1 MEQYVNEVIQEELT
15 SSHMKLKVLILED
28 LSSDVEL
35 IKLQFEELDLEPV
48 FKVTGTR
55 EKYLHLLK
63 TFNPDL
69 IISDFQLPTFDG
81 LRALNILRKELSD
94 NITPFIFV
102 TGSLGEENAVK
113 SIKEGATDFIIKE
126 RVYQLPAAV
135 LRALREKEEKL
146 IRSEANYRE
155 KISERRFKMLVQE
168 GSDLIIITD
177 YNGRIQFA
185 SDNYKK
191 ILGYSAHEMMGA
203 NPFKLIHPD
212 DIDKV
217 RSTFN
222 RIKNTN
228 NVKVEPYRFQD
239 ARKNWR
245 WLQSTITNLY
255 SDEAIAGI
263 VINSS
268 DVTEL
273 IEQEIDLKLS
283 NERYKLACLAT
294 QDLIYDWDLKNGTI
308 NRDGQALRRMFGYSP
323 EWAHDETFWKERIHP
338 EDQELVYNHL
348 KKSIQDSTQ
357 LVYQQS
363 YRFRRKDG
371 TYAFLHEKCHII
383 RDANGVAI
391 RLIGATRDIS
401 EQKEKERTRDLI
413 VDLSRMLSKPKSLSA
428 CMKDVLQALV
438 RCIGVD
444 YAELWLPAKLNNH
457 MNLVSWYAESFHDEE
472 MIEEGIGKI
481 PKNKGLAGKVFKKGK
496 AAFWADIKNQP
507 KFIKKQFAE
516 RTHLESAL
524 GIPISKADH
533 TIGVFLF
540 YSREKQFNFKSKIT
554 ILQELS
560 KWLSP
565 ELQRKQA
572 EEELDRFFSDTVD
585 LLCVLGID
593 GFLKKIN
600 PAFTNIL
607 GYTELEFLDKPL
619 KHFIHPDDHLF
630 TKSQL
635 GRLQQGEMSVN
646 FEIRIISKSG
656 LIKWFSWS
664 AAFQPKDEMV
674 FAVGKEITEKKRLEE
689 FIQETQ
695 TMAKIGCWEVNLSN
709 QTSYWTSQTFEI
721 LELDQEYQPTMD
733 ASLDFFKDENRN
745 IIEKCVNEG
754 IEYGRPW
761 DVELKVTTAKGNEKW
776 VRSMGKVEVNEG
788 KAIRLYGVFQDIES
802 QKKREEDLYISN
814 KRYELASKA
823 THEAI
828 YEWNFPNNE
837 LHWTGNYQRLF
848 GYKELNESFKN
859 WQSKIHPLD
868 HDRIIHSLEKI
879 TTSNDQ
885 NFWKNEYRFIKKDKR
900 VAFVEEQGYLIRDKT
915 GNPVSMIGSVQDVT
929 EKKMFQERLLEN
941 TIQSQEKERNRIAQ
955 ELHDGIIQEMVVCSM
970 QCDLL
975 LKLTNDNPELD
986 IKIRKVTDNIRRLTD
1001 NTRNISHD
1009 LLSADVTKMTFKEL
1023 TERLDLNLRIMS
1035 KIEFNIENFLESKF
1049 IRDEDLKINLY
1060 RVIQELTN
1068 NIIKHSGASKALILI
1083 ERIKK
1088 TISIKVI
1095 DNGRGINEKHSSNGI
1110 GLANVSNRIN
1120 MIGGTINF
1128 QNVKNGG
1135 LEVGIIVPIG

>member
-1 MEQYVNEVIQEELT
+1 MEQYVNEVILEELT

-35 IKLQFEELDLEPV
+35 IKFQFEELDLEPV

-55 EKYLHLLK
+55 EKYLHLLN

-81 LRALNILRKELSD
+81 LRALNILRKELND

-155 KISERRFKMLVQE
+155 RISERRFKMLVQE

-191 ILGYSAHEMMGA
+191 ILGYSAQEMMGA
-203 NPFKLIHPD
+203 DPFKLIHPD
-212 DIDKV
+212 DIYKV

-228 NVKVEPYRFQD
+228 SIKVEPYRFQD

-245 WLQSTITNLY
+245 WLQSTLTNLY

-283 NERYKLACLAT
+283 NERYRLACLAT
-294 QDLIYDWDLKNGTI
+294 QDLIYDWDLTNGTI
-308 NRDGQALRRMFGYSP
+308 SRDGQALYRMFGYSP
-323 EWAHDETFWKERIHP
+323 KWAQNETFWKERIHP
-338 EDQELVYNHL
+338 EDKELVYSHL
-348 KKSIQDSTQ
+348 KECLQDSTQ
-357 LVYQQS
+357 SVYQQS

-371 TYAFLHEKCHII
+371 TYAFLHEKCYIV
-383 RDANGVAI
+383 REANGVAI

-413 VDLSRMLSKPKSLSA
+413 VDLSTMLSKPKSLSA

-457 MNLVSWYAESFHDEE
+457 MNLVSQYAESFHVE
-472 MIEEGIGKI
+472 MIEEDIGKI
-481 PKNKGLAGKVFKKGK
+481 PKNKGLAGKVFKEGK

-507 KFIKKQFAE
+507 KFIKKLFAE
-516 RTHLESAL
+516 RAHLESAL

-540 YSREKQFNFKSKIT
+540 YSREKQFNFKSEIT
-554 ILQELS
+554 ILHEVS

-572 EEELDRFFSDTVD
+572 KEELDRFFSDTVD
-585 LLCVLGID
+585 LLCVLGVD
-593 GFLKKIN
+593 GYLKKIN

-607 GYTELEFLDKPL
+607 GYTELEFLGKPL
-619 KHFIHPDDHLF
+619 KYFIYPDDHLL

-635 GRLQQGEMSVN
+635 GRLQQGEKSVS
-646 FEIRIISKSG
+646 FEVRIISKSG

-664 AAFQPKDEMV
+664 ATIQPNDEVV
-674 FAVGKEITEKKRLEE
+674 FAVGKDITEKKRLEE

-695 TMAKIGCWEVNLSN
+695 TMAKIGGWEVDLIN
-709 QTSYWTSQTFEI
+709 QTSYWTSQSYDI
-721 LELDQEYQPTMD
+721 LELDHKHQPNLTT
-733 ASLDFFKDENRN
+733 SINFFKGENRTT
-745 IIEKCVNEG
+745 IERCINEG
-754 IEYGRPW
+754 IQFGKSW
-761 DVELKVTTAKGNEKW
+761 DVQVRVTTAKGNVKW
-776 VRSMGKVEVNEG
+776 VRSMGKAELIDG
-788 KAIRLYGVFQDIES
+788 KCIRLYGVFQDIED
-802 QKKREEDLYISN
+802 QKKREEDLNVSN

-828 YEWNFPNNE
+828 YEWSFQNNSI
-837 LHWTGNYQRLF
+837 LWSDNYQVLF
-848 GYKELNESFKN
+848 GYKKLKESFDEWREKV
-859 WQSKIHPLD
+859 HHLD
-868 HDRIIHSLEKI
+868 QERIIDSLDALLK
-879 TTSNDQ
+879 NPDQ
-885 NFWKNEYRFIKKDKR
+885 HFWKNEYRLIRKDKR
-900 VAFVEEQGYLIRDKT
+900 VAFVEERGYIIRDEK
-915 GNPVSMIGSVQDVT
+915 GNPLSMIGSVNDQT
-929 EKKMFQERLLEN
+929 EKKRFQEQLLEN

-955 ELHDGIIQEMVVCSM
+955 ELHDGIVQEMVVSSM

-975 LKLTNDNPELD
+975 HHLTKSNPELNT
-986 IKIRKVTDNIRRLTD
+986 KIQEISDNIRKLTD

-1009 LLSADVTKMTFKEL
+1009 LLSADVIKMTFNEL
-1023 TERLDLNLRIMS
+1023 LERLDLNLRIMS
-1035 KIEFNIENFLESKF
+1035 KIEFNIENFLDSKF

-1083 ERIKK
+1083 ERIQKV
-1088 TISIKVI
+1088 ISLKVI
-1095 DNGRGINEKHSSNGI
+1095 DNGRGISEKDSSTGI

-1120 MIGGTINF
+1120 MIGGTIKL

-1135 LEVGIIVPIG
+1135 LEVKVTVPIG